1 LTVSK
6 DSPREFEIALEEAA
20 LDPESPQ
27 PFCVVWQKN
36 NPGKPNP
43 WIDWGSNTDERE
55 DYERTTPTKQDALD
69 LCDGCPF
76 YNLCTDAAI
85 AKPPYHGVR
94 GAGLRFENGRRL
106 K

>member
-20 LDPESPQ
+20 LD
-27 PFCVVWQKN
+27 
-36 NPGKPNP
+36 PGKPNP